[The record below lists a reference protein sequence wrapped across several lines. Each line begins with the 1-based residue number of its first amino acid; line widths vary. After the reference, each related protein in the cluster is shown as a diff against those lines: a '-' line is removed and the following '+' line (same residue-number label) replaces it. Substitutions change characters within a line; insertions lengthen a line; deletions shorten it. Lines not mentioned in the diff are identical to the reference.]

1 MESIFAGLGD
11 DDDELQ
17 RIFDDYKEEGRQEAA
32 PSLQSSASKRREVT
46 FPVYSKQPLK
56 GER

>member
-32 PSLQSSASKRREVT
+32 PSLQSSASKRREVWILASR
-46 FPVYSKQPLK
+46 V
-56 GER
+56 